1 MIKKFVLGCALAGIM
16 AALAFAPGGKGYN
29 EAVASYYN
37 HNLDSL
43 IRKLQSLESEAKRAP
58 ANKASLKRRF
68 LSCREAYKK
77 VSFFLEQFDSRNA
90 RAVNGPDLL
99 RIEDDTQQDS
109 TKPHGF
115 QHIEAI
121 LYAPAFDAK
130 SFRVETGILLK
141 TVQSLR
147 TAPDHEYYFR
157 DDRVW
162 EALRSGTYRIISLGI
177 TGFDVPMSLNALPET
192 RRQLAAEREVL
203 GFYKKSL
210 DERQH
215 NLYDAATKAF
225 DAAILFVEKAKEFNS
240 FDRLRFIRDYI
251 NPLTA
256 CLKDCAFA
264 LGAVNGAQLT
274 PLNAEAENLFSK
286 DIFNIAFFSPN
297 ERFLPTAERISLGKR
312 LFSDT
317 RLSRGNV
324 RSCASCH
331 QPERAFTDGIS
342 KALSLDGKTSVAR
355 NTPTLINSAIQAR
368 QFYDSRALVLET
380 QLDAVVHNQA
390 EMGGSLCDAV
400 PLLAAD
406 TAYSRQFAQA
416 YSREREKINQYT
428 IANAI
433 GAYIR
438 SLTSLNSRFDRYM
451 RHESADFSGAEQRG
465 FNLFMGKA
473 KCGTCHYAPVFNS
486 LVPPRYEESESEIL
500 AVPALAKRPSALD
513 DDLGKGGAT
522 HTPLHN
528 YAFKTPTVRN
538 AALTAP
544 YMHNGVFKTLEEVVD
559 FYNRSGGNGWGIHLE
574 AQTLPLEPLH
584 LSAREQR
591 DIVAFLRSLNDTG
604 H

>member
-1 MIKKFVLGCALAGIM
+1 MIKKFVLGCALAGIV
-16 AALAFAPGGKGYN
+16 AAFAFAPGGKGYN
-29 EAVASYYN
+29 EAVADYYN
-37 HNLDSL
+37 NNLDSL
-43 IRKLQSLESEAKRAP
+43 ILKLQSLESGAKHAP
-58 ANKASLKRRF
+58 ADKTLLKRGF
-68 LSCREAYKK
+68 LSCRETYKK
-77 VSFFLEQFDSRNA
+77 ISFFLEQFDSRSA
-90 RAVNGPDLL
+90 RAINGPDLL

-121 LYAPAFDAK
+121 LYAAAFDGNG
-130 SFRVETGILLK
+130 FRSETGILLN

-162 EALRSGTYRIISLGI
+162 EALRSGAYRIISLGI
-177 TGFDVPMSLNALPET
+177 TGFDVPLSLNALPET
-192 RRQLAAEREVL
+192 RRQLEAERDVL
-203 GFYKKSL
+203 GFYQKALEEK
-210 DERQH
+210 H
-215 NLYDAATKAF
+215 PGLYAATIKAF
-225 DAAILFVEKAKEFNS
+225 DSAVSFVEKAKDFNS
-240 FDRLRFIRDYI
+240 FDRLRFIREYL

-256 CLKDCAFA
+256 RLKECAFA

-274 PLNAEAENLFSK
+274 PLNAEAENLFAK

-297 ERFLPTAERISLGKR
+297 ERFLPTPERIALGKR
-312 LFSDT
+312 LFSDK

-331 QPERAFTDGIS
+331 QPERAFTDGIP
-342 KALSLDGKTSVAR
+342 KALSLDGKTTVAR

-390 EMGGSLCDAV
+390 EMGGSLRDAV
-400 PLLAAD
+400 PLLIAD
-406 TAYSRQFAQA
+406 TTYNRQFAQA

-433 GAYIR
+433 GSYIR
-438 SLTSLNSRFDRYM
+438 SLTLLNSRFDRYM
-451 RHESADFSGAEQRG
+451 RRQSADFSGTEQRG

-473 KCGTCHYAPVFNS
+473 KCGTCHYAPMFNG

-500 AVPALAKRPSALD
+500 AVPALAKRPSTLD
-513 DDLGKGGAT
+513 DDFGKGGTT

-544 YMHNGVFKTLEEVVD
+544 YMHNGVFRTLEEVVD
-559 FYNRSGGNGWGIHLE
+559 FYNRGGGAGWGIHLE
-574 AQTLPLEPLH
+574 TQTLPSEPLH
-584 LSAREQR
+584 LTAQEQR
-591 DIVAFLRSLNDTG
+591 DIVAFVRSLNDSG
-604 H
+604 R